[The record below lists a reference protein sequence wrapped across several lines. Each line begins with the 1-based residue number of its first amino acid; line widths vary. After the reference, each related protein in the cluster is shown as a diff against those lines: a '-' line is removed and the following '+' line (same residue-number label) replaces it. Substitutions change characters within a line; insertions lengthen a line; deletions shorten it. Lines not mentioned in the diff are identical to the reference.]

1 MVLQAVYDAS
11 PLVRAEVA
19 VGLARLAESHSVL
32 FQVHILRVLASD
44 VCISCVQSAEHL
56 QQVSDKALFP
66 GVILKAIDIY

>member
-32 FQVHILRVLASD
+32 FQVHILYLPVMCAYLVYSPQSIFNKSQTRHCSRV
-44 VCISCVQSAEHL
+44 
-56 QQVSDKALFP
+56 
-66 GVILKAIDIY
+66 